1 MSLTKLTSNVKKK
14 LVELHIWKKIT
25 VKNVS
30 RLEDRFTPMK
40 KIITK
45 KLFQRE
51 TLNVIMD
58 NVIDELI

>member
-45 KLFQRE
+45 KLFQRAPI
-51 TLNVIMD
+51 NVIMD
-58 NVIDELI
+58 NVIDELL